1 MLLLFNSL
9 EKFTGED
16 TFMSTKFISSPLAVG
31 GLPSIASRRR
41 VSSCSHAQGVEYPYC
56 VRIDVLRTPDDR
68 DLGQG

>member
-1 MLLLFNSL
+1 
-9 EKFTGED
+9 
-16 TFMSTKFISSPLAVG
+16 MSTKFISSPLAVG